1 VKSDD
6 CSSLS
11 KRYKVSPFL
20 HTLFYLMWCL
30 KVSTISIAVIL
41 VIPFDLMQNLFL
53 LDADSETIQ
62 ACWSDSHWIWLLP
75 PTGWVCPLFVS
86 TWYSGPVIACHQ
98 SVTWLRY
105 FSKHCQ
111 VWISCF
117 ECFQLWSELPSGEH
131 KRRLQT
137 VQKWQVPKVLWLQ
150 FLQVSCSS
158 PIPPSKCQIL
168 LQF

>member
-1 VKSDD
+1 MSQ
-6 CSSLS
+6 S
-11 KRYKVSPFL
+11 
-20 HTLFYLMWCL
+20 FYHFYCGDF
-30 KVSTISIAVIL
+30 SYTIR
-41 VIPFDLMQNLFL
+41 
-53 LDADSETIQ
+53 LDAESFFTW
-62 ACWSDSHWIWLLP
+62 CRLWNNTSLLIWLPSNLAVAAHRLSMP
-75 PTGWVCPLFVS
+75 PVPS
-86 TWYSGPVIACHQ
+86 TLYSGPVIACHQ

-158 PIPPSKCQIL
+158 PISPSKCQTF
-168 LQF
+168 LQSQCSFEVFFFCF